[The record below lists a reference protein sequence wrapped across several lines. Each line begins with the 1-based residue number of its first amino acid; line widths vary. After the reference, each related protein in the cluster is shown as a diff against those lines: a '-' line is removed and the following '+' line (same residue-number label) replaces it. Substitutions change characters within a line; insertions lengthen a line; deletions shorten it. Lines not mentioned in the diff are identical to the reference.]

1 MSDNIQVPVKVNIRE
16 LIEKYG
22 SHFIASYDDDSLI
35 EKIGH
40 KDKHNEWSHQ
50 FATLEIA
57 KKSILNKLEALKVE
71 ERNYYNHLMS
81 TAVWKICSFLT
92 SISMTNKNCK
102 NNMTTIRNDLVLVE
116 EEINKIQNKDYNID
130 VVMMEGKYNIPK
142 YMPES
147 GVTYYHLNLAHMD
160 NVRINAVELNDE
172 DSAIYDYRNSRSN
185 DHFADQFDFKFS
197 LYLKGEDIE
206 VTLDSER
213 LIKFNGKYW
222 RLSSLNE
229 FLFLDKKEA
238 LDFAKEIAEKKI
250 KSLQEEVVKINDN
263 IKNISV

>member
-57 KKSILNKLEALKVE
+57 QKSILNKLEVLKIE
-71 ERNYYNHLMS
+71 ERNSYMQLMN

-92 SISMTNKNCK
+92 KFKMTNGYCK
-102 NNMTTIRNDLVLVE
+102 NNIKKISNNLESVE
-116 EEINKIQNKDYNID
+116 EEIKSLQNKDYQID
-130 VVMMEGKYNIPK
+130 VVMMEGEYNIPK

-147 GVTYYHLNLAHMD
+147 GVTYYHLNLSHMD
-160 NVRINAVELNDE
+160 NVRINAVELNDKE
-172 DSAIYDYRNSRSN
+172 SAIYDYRNSRSN

-197 LYLKGEDIE
+197 LYLKGENME

-250 KSLQEEVVKINDN
+250 KSLQEEVLKINEN